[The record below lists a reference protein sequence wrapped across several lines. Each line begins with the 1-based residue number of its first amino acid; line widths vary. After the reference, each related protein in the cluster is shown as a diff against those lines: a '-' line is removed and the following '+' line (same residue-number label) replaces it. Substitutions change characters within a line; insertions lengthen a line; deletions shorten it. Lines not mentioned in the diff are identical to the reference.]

1 MKVASTTMAF
11 LACALL
17 VSGLVVYEGADAAGR
32 TAFAAPNSAILAIN
46 NGNGPPP
53 PLKSGCTSL
62 VLDSSHSTIPQ
73 FGGSPASMAYGC
85 GVGGASPAIVTSHSH
100 SSKKLTATPV
110 FSNPLGWSLGLREA
124 TGLGGCSSGVIP
136 LISETPVTLSPSTNY
151 SYCLTTTD
159 ASTFSPFSVT
169 WTQ

>member
-11 LACALL
+11 LACGLL
-17 VSGLVVYEGADAAGR
+17 VSGLVVYVGADAAGR

-85 GVGGASPAIVTSHSH
+85 GDGGSPAFVTTQSHST
-100 SSKKLTATPV
+100 KKLTATPV
-110 FSNPLGWSLGLREA
+110 FSGPQGWSLGLREA
-124 TGLGGCSSGVIP
+124 TGPSACSSGVIS
-136 LISETPVTLSPSTNY
+136 LISGTPVTLSPSTGY
-151 SYCLTTTD
+151 SYCLTTTN

-169 WTQ
+169 WTH